1 FSCIGQWLI
10 IEFIPKSDPQVK
22 KLLQVREDIFTDY
35 NQESFLDEFSGKFDL
50 LATEPIKDSQRTL
63 YLFKRRV

>member
-1 FSCIGQWLI
+1 CIGQWLI

-35 NQESFLDEFSGKFDL
+35 NQESFLDEFSAKFDL

-63 YLFKRRV
+63 YLFKIRV